1 MQGALHDAYDQARET
16 LGRAATRQKRAYD
29 QNAVNRKFPKGSW
42 VLRYYPPMAKHK
54 LNKPWT
60 GPYLVVNDA
69 QGWTIGIQR
78 VPGGVVKWVHIDDV
92 KACHPPPQTPNW
104 ILDSQAASTPRSSP
118 ETLRVRIPKTIIM
131 ESTRPLCEDGDGE
144 DNSSDSSESV
154 QTPPVY
160 FRGEKS
166 PLSNFFPVRI
176 WRNRKWFESTEHLY
190 QYEKAMRYGDRTQQL
205 AIWRAAKPLT
215 AMRMGKKIR
224 TPEIWSTEKLGINE
238 KTFMG

>member
-1 MQGALHDAYDQARET
+1 
-16 LGRAATRQKRAYD
+16 
-29 QNAVNRKFPKGSW
+29 
-42 VLRYYPPMAKHK
+42 MAKHK

-104 ILDSQAASTPRSSP
+104 IPDSQAASTPRSSP

-131 ESTRPLCEDGDGE
+131 ESTRPPCEDGDGE

-166 PLSNFFPVRI
+166 PLSNSPR
-176 WRNRKWFESTEHLY
+176 RHDMPP
-190 QYEKAMRYGDRTQQL
+190 EKLT
-205 AIWRAAKPLT
+205 RAEQ
-215 AMRMGKKIR
+215 IR
-224 TPEIWSTEKLGINE
+224 TAVDGSDPDGRYPGRI
-238 KTFMG
+238 